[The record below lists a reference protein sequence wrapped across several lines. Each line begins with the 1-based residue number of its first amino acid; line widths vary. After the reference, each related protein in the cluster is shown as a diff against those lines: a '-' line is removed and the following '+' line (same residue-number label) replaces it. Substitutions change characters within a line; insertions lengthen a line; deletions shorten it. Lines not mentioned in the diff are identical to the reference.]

1 MTTKKRP
8 TQQDVAR
15 LAGVSRSAVSFVLH
29 GIGGKTIPISEE
41 TRERVLKA
49 AQQLGYAPNPVAQM
63 LARGANAIIGVFTY
77 EPGFPLESEDHH
89 YPYLLG
95 IEREASRRD
104 YDVLLFTRGRNAPC
118 HSIYKGGAN
127 SLRLADGSVVLGLN
141 PDRAELRT
149 LSEEGYPFVYIGRRA
164 VPGCAIDWV
173 VSDYVGGSAEATAH
187 MLAHGHRRL
196 AFVDHSP
203 DQEASLDKLAGC
215 QQAVAAVAGA
225 ELLILDH
232 AAVKGGRV
240 LDEARRHGIT
250 AFLARDL
257 FVMRDLLVVLDEASL
272 RVPDDVSVLAL
283 GGGSPSLLPG
293 IRPSRVRINR
303 ERVGELAV
311 QALIARIRGEAPA
324 PQHILVPCEFVVG
337 ETTAA
342 VAGGS
347 QAAAEGGE
355 AEQP

>member
-1 MTTKKRP
+1 MDAELVEASMLDRRP
-8 TQQDVAR
+8 TQNDVAR
-15 LAGVSRSAVSFVLH
+15 LAGVTRGTVSLVLSKRAD
-29 GIGGKTIPISEE
+29 GRVPISEE
-41 TRERVLKA
+41 TSERVLRA
-49 AQQLGYAPNPVAQM
+49 AQQLGYAPNPVAQR

-77 EPGFPLESEDHH
+77 EPGFPLENEDHH

-95 IEREASRRD
+95 IEREAGRRD
-104 YDVLLFTRGRNAPC
+104 YDVLLFTRSRNAPR
-118 HSIYKGGAN
+118 HSIYQGGAN

-141 PDRAELRT
+141 PDRTELRA

-164 VPGCAIDWV
+164 VPGCEIDWV
-173 VSDYVGGSAEATAH
+173 VSDYIAGSAEATAY

-203 DQEASLDKLAGC
+203 DQEASVDKLAGC
-215 QQAVAAVAGA
+215 QSAVAVVAGA
-225 ELLILDH
+225 ELLVLDH
-232 AAVKGGRV
+232 AVVEAGRV
-240 LDEARRHGIT
+240 LAEARRLGIT

-257 FVMRDLLVVLDEASL
+257 FVMRNLLAVLDEASL

-293 IRPSRVRINR
+293 VRPSRVRINR

-311 QALIARIRGEAPA
+311 QALIARIRGEAPS
-324 PQHILVPCEFVVG
+324 PQHVLVPCEFVVG

-342 VAGGS
+342 VKGG
-347 QAAAEGGE
+347 
-355 AEQP
+355 

>member
-1 MTTKKRP
+1 MPEHRP
-8 TQQDVAR
+8 TQNDVAR
-15 LAGVSRSAVSFVLH
+15 LAGVTRGTVSLVLSARAESRV
-29 GIGGKTIPISEE
+29 PISEE

-49 AQQLGYAPNPVAQM
+49 AQQIGYAPNPVAQM

-77 EPGFPLESEDHH
+77 EPGFPLENEDHH

-95 IEREASRRD
+95 IEHEASRRD
-104 YDVLLFTRGRNAPC
+104 YDVLLFTRGRNASL
-118 HSIYKGGAN
+118 HNIYKGGAN

-141 PDRAELRT
+141 PDRAELHA
-149 LSEEGYPFVYIGRRA
+149 LAKEGYPFVYIGRRE

-173 VSDYVGGSAEATAH
+173 VSDYVGGSADATAH
-187 MLAHGHRRL
+187 MLALGHRRL

-232 AAVKGGRV
+232 DAVKGGRV
-240 LDEARRHGIT
+240 MDEARRRGVT

-257 FVMRDLLVVLDEASL
+257 FVMRDLLVVLDKAGL

-293 IRPSRVRINR
+293 IWPSRVRIER

-311 QALIARIRGEAPA
+311 QALIARIRGEAPS

-342 VAGGS
+342 VKDG
-347 QAAAEGGE
+347 
-355 AEQP
+355 